1 MFRVVDRSLP
11 QAPMTGGCTA
21 GPLGEG
27 RVAEC
32 GPVRSRGLSPAVLRG
47 SEPRSSEHLRRN
59 SPDQP
64 SK

>member
-1 MFRVVDRSLP
+1 MFRVVDHLP
-11 QAPMTGGCTA
+11 QASATGVPGRT
-21 GPLGEG
+21 LGEG

-47 SEPRSSEHLRRN
+47 SEPGSSEHLRRN

-64 SK
+64 SE